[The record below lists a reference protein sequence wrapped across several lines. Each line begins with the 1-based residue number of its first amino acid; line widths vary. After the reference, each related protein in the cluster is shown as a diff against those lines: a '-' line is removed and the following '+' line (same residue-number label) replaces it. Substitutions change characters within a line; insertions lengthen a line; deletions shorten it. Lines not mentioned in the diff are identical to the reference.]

1 MTPHSKNFH
10 TTQRVALTLLIGIT
24 LSSLIPMNVLAQ
36 DTLSLSI
43 NRSFGMA
50 FGDYI
55 SGSFILQ
62 GSGPETI
69 QNLTVYFNGD
79 EIYFAAGNSVSWQF
93 NTADYP
99 GGPTNITLMGIDD
112 LGDIYFISS
121 HVVFIAEGVGTIITG
136 GIIILV
142 VVLVAAK
149 YLPRIL
155 RMRSK

>member
-1 MTPHSKNFH
+1 
-10 TTQRVALTLLIGIT
+10 
-24 LSSLIPMNVLAQ
+24 MNVLAQ